1 MKQRNVHWLVL
12 VLCLSVCSAD
22 AGIPGIGE
30 EPGFAK
36 TLTRDIR
43 YIYGRYEIPVTNDGR
58 FGWDPSYNVPG
69 GGRWPRGTNEGYI
82 FGAGIWVGAMV
93 DSVKRVAVGYN
104 PTNILTEFVPG
115 ALPNEPGYTD
125 PTEVVYVSTDYP
137 NASLPP
143 WPRGLDAKGL
153 PVTVSQMDT
162 WSQCNDLDASRQFE
176 NGKPLG
182 VLLTTETF
190 SWSSSFRDVQDIAFI
205 RYTVRN
211 LSPEGKTWTNA
222 YLGFAM
228 DADIGD
234 PTNDLTGCFK
244 DLNIGFTY
252 SGANLTSLEEKLGH
266 PPGYVGIKYLEGPA
280 MDPVTGSAKMTTFVK
295 WASELNP
302 NTDDMR
308 YDLMASG
315 IFDSVDTEP
324 ADKRMLISS
333 GPFNLAYGDSVQF
346 VVAIVFAWPE
356 WYYNASLKGQLSRYA
371 DHLKLVAANAQY
383 IFNNNYRFPQPP
395 DLPKLTLFPDDRKI
409 VVLWDHASER
419 SVEQALSLPNSS
431 NPLDFEG
438 YRLWK
443 SITGADGTWELLGH
457 WDKVDVDDV
466 GAAIGSNTGLSH
478 AYIDKNLTNGKTY
491 FYAVTAYDKGEYQ
504 PSHYGDPAFE
514 VVPPL
519 ETGKIFGI
527 NLKAESPNVL
537 PSNYSA
543 PGLRDLKVVSVD
555 GTRAEFGIVPT
566 FQVRDSVRT
575 KRFQVLFRNPRGI
588 RTDLEESILGPDIF
602 VVDAASGDT
611 LSTSFNFPITEP
623 PTTVNSDLFNGLTLA
638 FTGPSLISNTIDS
651 AYFTKPKSHVVF
663 RAETDLSPN
672 YLDPQS
678 AVFRTAPLSFF
689 FQPHTYLVQF
699 GVSDE
704 VNVFDVTNGEKLV
717 FELRTLGRD
726 YGVATY
732 LRQVL
737 SVNPATND
745 TTWAWAN
752 SPQGFK
758 RRKYTPGNGYKIY
771 VPGAFL
777 FIEDVD
783 GEIQAGDSL
792 YIRLGGKSCLRSG
805 DVVEFVTEGSTVT
818 YQTDLSVVKV
828 VPNPYLVRAGW
839 DLDNDYQRIQFI
851 NLPTECTIT
860 IYTIA
865 GDLVKT
871 ISHGDPYRSGFDK
884 ATRGTSYWNLQ
895 TENNQKV
902 ATGVYVYRVTS
913 PYGDVV
919 GRFAIVR

>member
-1 MKQRNVHWLVL
+1 MKPRIVQCISLL
-12 VLCLSVCSAD
+12 MCLAVYTVG
-22 AGIPGIGE
+22 AGVPDGGDKYKL
-30 EPGFAK
+30 AK
-36 TLTRDIR
+36 ALKRDLR
-43 YIYGRYEIPVTNDGR
+43 YIYGRYEVPVTNDGR

-82 FGAGIWVGAMV
+82 FGAGIWVGAMI
-93 DSVKRVAVGYN
+93 DSTKRVAVGYN
-104 PTNILTEFVPG
+104 PTNIQTEFVPG
-115 ALPNEPGYTD
+115 APPNEPGYTD
-125 PTEVVYVSTDYP
+125 PSKIVYISTDYP
-137 NASLPP
+137 DATLPA
-143 WPRGLDAKGL
+143 WPRGYDSKGF
-153 PVTVSQMDT
+153 PVTVSQTDS
-162 WSQCNDLDASRQFE
+162 WSQCNDLDPTRQFE

-205 RYTVRN
+205 RYTVKN
-211 LSPEGKTWTNA
+211 ISPEGKAWTDA

-244 DLNIGFTY
+244 NLNIGFTY
-252 SGANLTSLEEKLGH
+252 SGANLTTLEKGLAH
-266 PPGYVGIKYLEGPA
+266 PPGYVGIKYLDGPA
-280 MDPVTGSAKMTTFVK
+280 KDPVTGSAQMTTFVK

-308 YDLMASG
+308 YDLMAKG
-315 IFDSVDTEP
+315 TYDSVDTEP

-333 GPFNLAYGDSVQF
+333 GPFTLAYGDSVQF
-346 VVAIVFAWPE
+346 VVAIIFAWPE
-356 WYYNASLKGQLSRYA
+356 WYYNAALKGQLDRYA
-371 DHLKLVAANAQY
+371 DHVKLVAANAQY

-395 DLPKLTLFPDDRKI
+395 DLPQLTLAPDDRKL
-409 VVLWDHASER
+409 VVLWDDASER
-419 SVEQALSLPNSS
+419 TIEQALSLPNSS
-431 NPLDFEG
+431 DPQDFEG

-443 SITGADGTWELLGH
+443 SLTGAEGTWELLGE
-457 WDKVDVDDV
+457 WDKVDVDDL
-466 GAAIGSNTGLSH
+466 AKPIGKNTGLSH
-478 AYIDKNLTNGKTY
+478 AYIDRNLTNGKTY
-491 FYAVTAYDKGEYQ
+491 FYAVTAFDKGEYQ
-504 PSHYGDPAFE
+504 PQHYGDTAYQ

-537 PSNYSA
+537 PSNYTV
-543 PGLRDLKVVSVD
+543 PGFRDLTVSAGD
-555 GTRAEFGIVPT
+555 GAQMDFGIAPS

-575 KRFQVLFRNPRGI
+575 KRFKVVFRSPRGI

-602 VVDAASGDT
+602 VVDATRGDT
-611 LSTSFNFPITEP
+611 LSTNFNFPITDP
-623 PTTVNSDLFNGLTLA
+623 PTTVESDLFNGLTLA

-651 AYFTKPKSHVVF
+651 VYFSKPKSRVVV
-663 RAETDLSPN
+663 RAATDLAKD
-672 YLDPQS
+672 YLAPQT
-678 AVFRTAPLSFF
+678 AIIRTAPLSFF
-689 FQPHTYLVQF
+689 FQPHTYLVEF
-699 GVSDE
+699 GASDE
-704 VNVFDVTNGEKLV
+704 VNVSDVTTGEKLV

-737 SVNPATND
+737 SVDPATHD

-752 SPQGFK
+752 TPQGFK
-758 RRKYTPGNGYKIY
+758 RRKYSPGNGYKIY

-777 FIEDVD
+777 FIEDIG
-783 GEIQAGDSL
+783 GEIKAGDSL
-792 YIRLGGKSCLRSG
+792 YIRLSGKSSPRTG
-805 DVVEFVTEGSTVT
+805 DVVEFVTEGSTVN

-839 DLDNDYQRIQFI
+839 DLDNDYQRLQFI
-851 NLPTECTIT
+851 NLPTECMIK

-871 ISHGDPYRSGFDK
+871 ISHAEPYRPGFDK
-884 ATRGTSYWNLQ
+884 ATRGTAYWNLQ

-902 ATGVYVYRVTS
+902 STGVYVFRVTS
-913 PYGDVV
+913 PYGESV

>member
-1 MKQRNVHWLVL
+1 MICVSLL
-12 VLCLSVCSAD
+12 LCLAVSA
-22 AGIPGIGE
+22 AGAVVPDIGDKSRL
-30 EPGFAK
+30 AK
-36 TLTRDIR
+36 ALTRDLR
-43 YIYGRYEIPVTNDGR
+43 YIYGRYEVPVTNDGR

-82 FGAGIWVGAMV
+82 FGAGIWVGAMI
-93 DSVKRVAVGYN
+93 DSAKRVAVGYN
-104 PTNILTEFVPG
+104 PTNIQTEFVPG
-115 ALPNEPGYTD
+115 DLPNEPGNND
-125 PTEVVYVSTDYP
+125 PSEIVYISTDYP
-137 NASLPP
+137 NAALPA
-143 WPRGLDAKGL
+143 WPRGYNEKGL
-153 PVTVSQMDT
+153 PITVSQTDS
-162 WSQCNDLDASRQFE
+162 WSQCNDLDPTRQFE

-182 VLLTTETF
+182 VLLTAETF
-190 SWSSSFRDVQDIAFI
+190 SWSSSFRDVQDIVFI
-205 RYTVRN
+205 RYTVKN
-211 LSPEGKTWTNA
+211 INPDGKEWKDA

-252 SGANLTSLEEKLGH
+252 SGANLTSLEEKLDH

-280 MDPVTGSAKMTTFVK
+280 KDPVTGAAQMTTFVK

-308 YDLMASG
+308 YDLMAKG
-315 IFDSVDTEP
+315 TYDSVDTEP

-333 GPFNLAYGDSVQF
+333 GPFTLEYGKSVQF

-356 WYYNASLKGQLSRYA
+356 WYFTPAVKGQLDRYA
-371 DHLKLVAANAQY
+371 DHVKLVAANAQY

-395 DLPKLTLFPDDRKI
+395 DLPQLTLAPDDRKI
-409 VVLWDHASER
+409 VVLWDDASEQ

-431 NPLDFEG
+431 DPQDFEG

-443 SITGADGTWELLGH
+443 SLTGAEGTWDLLGE
-457 WDKVDVDDV
+457 WDKVDSDDLGTPI
-466 GAAIGSNTGLSH
+466 GANTGLSH
-478 AYIDKNLTNGKTY
+478 AYIDRNLTNGKTY

-504 PSHYGDPAFE
+504 PQHFGDTAYQ

-537 PSNYSA
+537 PSNYTA
-543 PGLRDLKVVSVD
+543 PGFRDMKISAGD
-555 GTRAEFGIVPT
+555 GELMDFEIVPN
-566 FQVRDSVRT
+566 FQIRDSVRT
-575 KRFQVLFRNPRGI
+575 KGFKVQFKNPRGI
-588 RTDLEESILGPDIF
+588 RIDLEETIKGPDIF
-602 VVDAASGDT
+602 IVDASSGDT
-611 LSTSFNFPITEP
+611 LSTTFNFPITDP
-623 PTTVNSDLFNGLTLA
+623 ATTVESDLFNGLTLE
-638 FTGPSLISNTIDS
+638 FTGPSLISNSIDS
-651 AYFTKPKSHVVF
+651 VYFTKPKSQVVV
-663 RAETDLSPN
+663 RSATDLAKD
-672 YLDPQS
+672 YLATQS
-678 AVFRTAPLSFF
+678 AVIRTPPLSFF
-689 FQPHTYLVQF
+689 FQPHTYLVEF

-704 VNVFDVTNGEKLV
+704 VSVFDVTTGEKLG

-726 YGVATY
+726 YAVATY
-732 LRQVL
+732 VRQVL
-737 SVNPATND
+737 SVNAGTND

-771 VPGAFL
+771 VPGAFV
-777 FIEDVD
+777 FIEDIV
-783 GEIQAGDSL
+783 GEINAGDSL
-792 YIRLGGKSCLRSG
+792 YIRLSGKSSPRSG
-805 DVVEFVTEGSTVT
+805 DVVEFVTEGSALN

-839 DLDNDYQRIQFI
+839 DLDNDYQRVQFI
-851 NLPTECTIT
+851 NLPTECTIA

-865 GDLVKT
+865 GDMVKT
-871 ISHGDPYRSGFDK
+871 IRHAVPFQTGFDK
-884 ATRGTSYWNLQ
+884 ATRGTAYWNLQ

-902 ATGVYVYRVTS
+902 STGVYVFRVTS
-913 PYGDVV
+913 PYGETV